1 MRMPWVTK
9 MPKIKGKAVPRK
21 NARIPKPLMDE
32 VDRIVRES
40 GLYINRQ
47 QFIESAIRERI
58 EKSKLAEEVGDDFS
72 ARVKDTF
79 LAHAIVNTVKEK
91 TVPAHHLDPKQL
103 EQCIRTYV
111 EKRAKREGKKITG
124 ERLEEL
130 TEDLLEYHKEILEGL
145 SLMAPH

>member
-1 MRMPWVTK
+1 MPWVTK
-9 MPKIKGKAVPRK
+9 MPKTKGKAVPRK

-79 LAHAIVNTVKEK
+79 LAHAIVNTAKEK

-103 EQCIRTYV
+103 EQYIRTFV
-111 EKRAKREGKKITG
+111 EKRAKREGKKIAKK
-124 ERLEEL
+124 RLDRL
-130 TEDLLEYHKEILEGL
+130 TKEMLRYHEEILGGL
-145 SLMAPH
+145 TLLNRH